1 MMAET
6 LEIKLPKICDPT
18 LQLPDP
24 ELLDQYR
31 DDENRTIWLLGE
43 IDDVVFDYVAQIIR
57 YNRDDYG
64 TAAESRKPI
73 KFIIANYGGS
83 IDNARTLAEIIRLSK
98 TPVITIAI
106 GMCASAATL
115 IYLSGHIHYAT
126 TNSKFLFHKGSAS
139 NIGGNYS
146 ELASFME
153 DYKAEIEQLV
163 EFYKTHTTF
172 APEIIEDKLAK
183 GDWYV
188 DVNDALSHGVVD
200 KVVDDI
206 EMFM

>member
-1 MMAET
+1 MANNSI
-6 LEIKLPKICDPT
+6 EIKLPKICDPT

-24 ELLDQYR
+24 ELLDLYR
-31 DDENRTIWLLGE
+31 DDENRVIWLLGE
-43 IDDVVFDYVAQIIR
+43 VDEQIYDYIAQIIR
-57 YNRDDYG
+57 YNRDDRDL
-64 TAAESRKPI
+64 AADARKPI

-83 IDNARTLAEIIRLSK
+83 IDCARSLAEIMRLSK

-106 GMCASAATL
+106 GMCASAATI

-126 TNSKFLFHKGSAS
+126 SNSKFLFHKGSAS

-163 EFYKTHTTF
+163 EFYKSHTTF
-172 APEIIEDKLAK
+172 EPALIEDKLAK

-188 DVNDALSHGVVD
+188 DVNEALSHGVVD

-206 EMFM
+206 DLFI